1 MKLSLAGPDELGRWV
16 LHSPDGLA
24 YPLVERHEDHVPA
37 AKLFGWSHAR
47 GITDEEE
54 VIQDA
59 LDWLMDHISDEI
71 EAPAHVVEFFREL
84 VGDE

>member
-1 MKLSLAGPDELGRWV
+1 MKVTLAGPDELGRWV

-24 YPLVERHEDHVPA
+24 YPLVKQHEDHIA
-37 AKLFGWSHAR
+37 AARLFGWSEPR

-71 EAPAHVVEFFREL
+71 EAPSHVAEFLREL
-84 VGDE
+84 GRDE